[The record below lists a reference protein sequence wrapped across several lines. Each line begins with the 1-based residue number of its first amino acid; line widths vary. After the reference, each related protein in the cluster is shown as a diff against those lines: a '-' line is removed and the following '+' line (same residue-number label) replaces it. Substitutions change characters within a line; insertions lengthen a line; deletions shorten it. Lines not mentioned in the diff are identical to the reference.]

1 MIPPKSMTP
10 SQARHW
16 PDAQLSA
23 GLYELNS
30 LMERVRRGFA
40 ERRACFQCMTRQNDY
55 VAGGR
60 RSSARSLTLSAD
72 RTV

>member
-40 ERRACFQCMTRQNDY
+40 ERRACSVYDTPE
-55 VAGGR
+55 
-60 RSSARSLTLSAD
+60 
-72 RTV
+72 

>member
-23 GLYELNS
+23 GLYDLEFVNGAGQT
-30 LMERVRRGFA
+30 RI
-40 ERRACFQCMTRQNDY
+40 RRAASVFS
-55 VAGGR
+55 V
-60 RSSARSLTLSAD
+60 
-72 RTV
+72 

>member
-10 SQARHW
+10 PQARHW

-40 ERRACFQCMTRQNDY
+40 EHVQLYDTRQNDY

>member
-40 ERRACFQCMTRQNDY
+40 ERVQCMTRQNDY